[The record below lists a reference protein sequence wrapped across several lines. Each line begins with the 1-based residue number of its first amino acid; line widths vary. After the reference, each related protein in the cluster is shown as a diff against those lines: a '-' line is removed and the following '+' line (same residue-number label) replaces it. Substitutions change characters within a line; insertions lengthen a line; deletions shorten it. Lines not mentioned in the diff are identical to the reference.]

1 MDKIKIMFIENFEKV
16 YKFPL
21 HTTYWA
27 YTITKDEMKVTHN
40 HYAIRLIPT
49 VLNNKSKYFS
59 VLIGKSNKRILC
71 GIYSDSHLH
80 ALEVFELSRYDLKSI
95 DTFKDC
101 LAAKIQNYE

>member
-1 MDKIKIMFIENFEKV
+1 MFIENFEKI

-21 HTTYWA
+21 HTPYWA

-49 VLNNKSKYFS
+49 VLNNKSQHFS
-59 VLIGKSNKRILC
+59 VLIGKFEDCIKC
-71 GIYSDSHLH
+71 GIYKDREMR
-80 ALEVFELSRYDLKSI
+80 ALEVFELSKLDLKSI
-95 DTFKDC
+95 DTFKKL